1 MKILE
6 QVLSKI
12 NFINKKEATF
22 FLILIQGLIGIA
34 GKRTFRN
41 LARYMQL
48 ASIHFRDNSTAK
60 GERATKKI

>member
-12 NFINKKEATF
+12 NFINKKQATF

-48 ASIHFRDNSTAK
+48 
-60 GERATKKI
+60 RAYIFAANVKAIRFYRHKY